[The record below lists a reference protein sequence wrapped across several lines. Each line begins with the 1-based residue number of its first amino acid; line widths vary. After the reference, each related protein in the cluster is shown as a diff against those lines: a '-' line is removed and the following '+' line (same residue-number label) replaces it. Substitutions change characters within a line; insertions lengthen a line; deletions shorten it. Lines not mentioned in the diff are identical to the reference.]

1 MADDEPMAA
10 EVAAAAP
17 PATKAKR
24 TKVEKLTADLATAE
38 GKLSKLQTQHK
49 ALEAACKLGR
59 RKLSPDAVSK
69 RDEAATKC
77 EGQVKAAKAL
87 VAATLEQLNLA
98 KADAEAKAAAAAA
111 KAAAAAAK
119 AEETKPFT
127 TAAIITM
134 VTLKLQLQHKFD
146 NKSDRGLKVW
156 DEILKQ
162 FNAAVDKGDLP
173 ESDRRDNSDSLKSRF
188 SKEFDFFKLHSRKVA
203 AAKASGAECGEDGKP
218 VSLEAPTHETCST
231 HVFWAHEVQNRP
243 GVVPL
248 HAINGGNAAAGG
260 QHNPLKKRGG
270 KRKAAAAEGG
280 GDGGSDGGGDGDGD
294 GDEDDEDGGSG
305 SGSGGARVGSGGA
318 RGGSSGGLNMGGG
331 GKQKYRPKKGPKAGV
346 DSPPVWLEA
355 AVAQFEAAEDRQREK
370 DKEAA
375 EERRQQHLKDVEA
388 LLSKYSGSAS

>member
-1 MADDEPMAA
+1 MADDAPLEA

-17 PATKAKR
+17 HATKAKR

-127 TAAIITM
+127 TAAIITI

-146 NKSDRGLKVW
+146 NKSDKNEKVW
-156 DEILKQ
+156 ETITKKCACIRCL
-162 FNAAVDKGDLP
+162 FTLLAAIIATTCCALCTRVSTRREH
-173 ESDRRDNSDSLKSRF
+173 ESTRPLSERALRQSLS
-188 SKEFDFFKLHSRKVA
+188 
-203 AAKASGAECGEDGKP
+203 
-218 VSLEAPTHETCST
+218 
-231 HVFWAHEVQNRP
+231 VQT
-243 GVVPL
+243 
-248 HAINGGNAAAGG
+248 
-260 QHNPLKKRGG
+260 
-270 KRKAAAAEGG
+270 
-280 GDGGSDGGGDGDGD
+280 
-294 GDEDDEDGGSG
+294 
-305 SGSGGARVGSGGA
+305 
-318 RGGSSGGLNMGGG
+318 
-331 GKQKYRPKKGPKAGV
+331 
-346 DSPPVWLEA
+346 
-355 AVAQFEAAEDRQREK
+355 
-370 DKEAA
+370 
-375 EERRQQHLKDVEA
+375 
-388 LLSKYSGSAS
+388 